1 MLGAGSRANVRT
13 ESGAASAAWGGS
25 GGEPAGLGRPPEG
38 ALGPLCHFSSTVL
51 IILIMREQSVEEVGG
66 GSSGVKWLGFRGD
79 SDARAEE
86 QQRLRGA
93 RGDRSEPASRPARMG
108 LGGAGQQTAGEVR
121 SSRIPGRR
129 GCEAEGHPE
138 VSGPF
143 PGPPPE
149 APCWPSQ
156 RRRSC
161 PRSARSPVCGTAVRV
176 RGVVLACP
184 CR

>member
-1 MLGAGSRANVRT
+1 MWGRAECYRQSWGIVCTLRQVGSRWRGGKRRRAGVPSFSFHPAEQTRSLQPCAGCW
-13 ESGAASAAWGGS
+13 EQSKRPHRKRGSLRGLGGS

-121 SSRIPGRR
+121 SSRIPG
-129 GCEAEGHPE
+129 
-138 VSGPF
+138 
-143 PGPPPE
+143 
-149 APCWPSQ
+149 
-156 RRRSC
+156 
-161 PRSARSPVCGTAVRV
+161 
-176 RGVVLACP
+176 
-184 CR
+184 